1 MNYDRDTRQS
11 DFKPVSPWHF
21 ISNLQPSYQ
30 LSPHFWVSGWWCI
43 YWLSMSSLKAL
54 FSPLL
59 KWGSACAIFFLSWK
73 NNSSENLFR
82 KEHLPNLPW
91 RKGDLRRKL
100 PLGSVVIGSI
110 SNFQSYRRSKCPSM
124 ILGLY
129 MHKLWFL
136 PPKTHGGWTI
146 WSKYSCYNF
155 IPNPNAGKRKHI
167 SWENKP
173 F

>member
-1 MNYDRDTRQS
+1 MLWICQLLAFHPLHLLILTIIRRYFFPPGFGHFHIIMNYDRDTRQS

-129 MHKLWFL
+129 MHK
-136 PPKTHGGWTI
+136 
-146 WSKYSCYNF
+146 
-155 IPNPNAGKRKHI
+155 
-167 SWENKP
+167 
-173 F
+173 